1 MTTMTQKMNVD
12 ENPELQITERLREPA
27 DAQAT
32 LTLPFEQRQKSRLRI
47 RLDNGQDAGLF
58 LPRGT
63 VLRHGDRLRATSGLV
78 VEVRAAP
85 EAVSTARADD
95 ALLLARAAYHLGNR
109 HVALQ
114 LGPGWLRY
122 PHDHVLDN
130 MARELGLT
138 VNREQAPFEPEAG
151 AYGGGHHR
159 HA

>member
-1 MTTMTQKMNVD
+1 MTQKMNVD

-47 RLDNGQDAGLF
+47 RLDSGQDAGLF

>member
-1 MTTMTQKMNVD
+1 MTREMNAD
-12 ENPELQITERLREPA
+12 ENPELQITERLREPV

-32 LTLPFEQRQKSRLRI
+32 LTLPFEQRQKSRLRT
-47 RLDNGQDAGLF
+47 RLDNGRDAGLF

-63 VLRHGDRLRATSGLV
+63 VLRHGDRLRATSGLI

-122 PHDHVLDN
+122 LHDHVLDG
-130 MARELGLT
+130 MVRELGLA
-138 VNREQAPFEPEAG
+138 VSHEQAPFEPEAG
-151 AYGGGHHR
+151 AYGGEHH

>member
-1 MTTMTQKMNVD
+1 MNAD
-12 ENPELQITERLREPA
+12 ENPELQITERLREPV
-27 DAQAT
+27 DAQTT

-151 AYGGGHHR
+151 AHGGGHHR

>member
-1 MTTMTQKMNVD
+1 MTREMNAD
-12 ENPELQITERLREPA
+12 ENPELQITERLHEPV
-27 DAQAT
+27 DAQTT

-151 AYGGGHHR
+151 AYGGGHHH

>member
-1 MTTMTQKMNVD
+1 MTKKMNVD

>member
-1 MTTMTQKMNVD
+1 MTQKMNVD

-95 ALLLARAAYHLGNR
+95 ALLLTRAAYHLGNR

-151 AYGGGHHR
+151 AYGGGHHH

>member
-1 MTTMTQKMNVD
+1 MTQKMNAD
-12 ENPELQITERLREPA
+12 ENPELQITERLREPV
-27 DAQAT
+27 DAQTT

>member
-1 MTTMTQKMNVD
+1 MTRKMNVD
-12 ENPELQITERLREPA
+12 ENPELQITERLREPV

-122 PHDHVLDN
+122 PHDHVLDD
-130 MARELGLT
+130 MTRELGLT
-138 VNREQAPFEPEAG
+138 VSREQAPFEPEAG
-151 AYGGGHHR
+151 AYGGGHHH

>member
-1 MTTMTQKMNVD
+1 MMNPEMNAD
-12 ENPELQITERLREPA
+12 ENPELQITERLHEPVS
-27 DAQAT
+27 AQVT
-32 LTLPFEQRQKSRLRI
+32 LTLPFEQRQKSRLRTL
-47 RLDNGQDAGLF
+47 LDNGQDAGLF

-130 MARELGLT
+130 MTRELGLT
-138 VNREQAPFEPEAG
+138 VSREQVPFEPEAG
-151 AYGGGHHR
+151 AYGGEHH
-159 HA
+159 HHV

>member
-1 MTTMTQKMNVD
+1 MTQKMNVD

-63 VLRHGDRLRATSGLV
+63 VLRHGDRLRATSGLI